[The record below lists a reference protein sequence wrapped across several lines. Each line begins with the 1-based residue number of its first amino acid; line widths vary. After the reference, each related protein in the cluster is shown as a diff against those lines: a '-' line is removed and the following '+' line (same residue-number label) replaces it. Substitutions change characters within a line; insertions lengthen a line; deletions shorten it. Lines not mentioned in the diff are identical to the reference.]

1 MPELDATFAWAVL
14 IVLVAAATSGL
25 AGFGFSIISVSPL
38 LMLYDPATVLTIN
51 KILTLGTTWIVLV
64 GAWQAVSW
72 PHLRRL
78 VPLAIAGLFVG
89 VAVLKTVDPEAIK
102 LAVGITVVAFALLL
116 LSGRI
121 RPLAERGWMAP
132 VAGFVS
138 GVSSTSTAM
147 SGPPL
152 VLFFTVIGLPVAV
165 FRATSVMYFVCLDAV
180 GFPTLMVSGVIGRS
194 DLALSALLAPAALAG
209 RWVGSWLVPYVTP
222 VGFRRVVLVLL
233 LGTGGLAIVNAFG
246 TM

>member
-1 MPELDATFAWAVL
+1 MPELDATFVWAVL

-38 LMLYDPATVLTIN
+38 LALYDPATVIAIN

-64 GAWQAVSW
+64 GAWHAISW
-72 PHLRRL
+72 RHLRRL
-78 VPLAIAGLFVG
+78 VPLALVGLFVG
-89 VAVLKTVDPEAIK
+89 VAVLKTVNPQAIK
-102 LAVGITVVAFALLL
+102 LAVGITVVLFAVLL

-121 RPLAERGWMAP
+121 RPLPEAGWMAP

-152 VLFFTVIGLPVAV
+152 VLFFTVIELPMAA
-165 FRATSVMYFVCLDAV
+165 FRATSVMYFVCLDLV
-180 GFPTLMVSGVIGRS
+180 GFPTLVASGVITRA
-194 DLALSALLAPAALAG
+194 DLILATLLAPVALLG
-209 RWVGSWLVPYVTP
+209 RWIGAWLVPYVTP
-222 VGFRRVVLVLL
+222 LTFRRVVLVLL
-233 LGTGGLAIVNAFG
+233 LATGGIGIANALS